1 MLLIRYSDYSNCV
14 ILMFQEDSDAAFSDV
29 DDFVDSGM
37 CPLIAVLVRYD
48 YIFCPLWW
56 QTSAA
61 FGITRL
67 LLCIS
72 TSLSTL
78 LTKEK
83 DKILYFIGLLGQMSR
98 SKFNIIDMPVIIF
111 LWQDKSSTQF
121 CELCNHYIGRE
132 WLYTRL
138 DI

>member
-14 ILMFQEDSDAAFSDV
+14 IYMFQEDSDAAFSDV

-37 CPLIAVLVRYD
+37 WPLIAVLVRDD

-61 FGITRL
+61 FGITIL

-83 DKILYFIGLLGQMSR
+83 DKKNLYFIGLLGNV
-98 SKFNIIDMPVIIF
+98 KVEI
-111 LWQDKSSTQF
+111 QDHRYACYYFSV
-121 CELCNHYIGRE
+121 
-132 WLYTRL
+132 TR
-138 DI
+138 